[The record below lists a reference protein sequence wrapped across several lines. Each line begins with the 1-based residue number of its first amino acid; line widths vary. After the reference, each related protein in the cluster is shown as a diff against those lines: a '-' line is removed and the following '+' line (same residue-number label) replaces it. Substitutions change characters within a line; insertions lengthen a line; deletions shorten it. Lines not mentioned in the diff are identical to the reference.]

1 LNHGDNTIAPGS
13 LFNSGRHAGV
23 SAKAR
28 TTVTSRS
35 CRARRAVAAGRNA
48 CGNWALGADDIAGG
62 CPVLSGRP
70 PTPDP
75 VNEMKRVLA
84 SVLLGAF
91 CLSPGCSMAD
101 APAKPE
107 AVLVRVGPHE
117 VGAGQLALSS
127 VLLRDAASTMSVDT
141 VQDYV
146 LAHLVDTLV
155 LADAAR
161 ASGVADDVAAMAAAT
176 VGDAIAPARAD
187 ESPGLR
193 RLRLEYLKNAALG
206 ERYLASFDRTV
217 DVSEEKLRARYTELS
232 KSDEVHLRYI
242 AATTEEAAVAARRRL
257 ASGETFADVA
267 RTVSLDADSAARGGD
282 LGWLQRTLLTSEF
295 ADVVSLLKPGETS
308 QPFRSSMSW
317 NLLQLEDVRMMK
329 ILPYMKAHDALK
341 RDILAEARRAKTT
354 QLRNAAT
361 IEWFTRRPPGF

>member
-1 LNHGDNTIAPGS
+1 
-13 LFNSGRHAGV
+13 
-23 SAKAR
+23 
-28 TTVTSRS
+28 
-35 CRARRAVAAGRNA
+35 
-48 CGNWALGADDIAGG
+48 
-62 CPVLSGRP
+62 
-70 PTPDP
+70 
-75 VNEMKRVLA
+75 
-84 SVLLGAF
+84 
-91 CLSPGCSMAD
+91 MAD